1 MHYGSG
7 AMENGVSL
15 DGYYNES
22 MRLHLAYDSA
32 HGYPSYVLRSDVYE
46 GVWNKV
52 VYIATIIA
60 EQLMKHESERLEW
73 LM

>member
-7 AMENGVSL
+7 AQEEGVPL
-15 DGYYNES
+15 DAYYNDS
-22 MRLHLAYDSA
+22 MRLHLAYDAS
-32 HGYPSYVLRSDVYE
+32 HGYTSYVLKNDMYE

-60 EQLMKHESERLEW
+60 EQLMKPESERLQW
-73 LM
+73 LW